1 MKWTA
6 KNIALCAV
14 LAALALGLST
24 LEGLFPI
31 SLLVPLPGVKLGLAN
46 IVTVFALYQLGA
58 GAALAILLTRC
69 LLGGLFAG
77 NLSAMLFSVLG
88 GLTAMLVM
96 IFRCADRLHHCAS
109 AACHAAYPISLRGAT
124 MDKKDQIILQQL
136 DVIRSMTENNVRR
149 MGSDFWG
156 TPFQDVGKAPTAP
169 GKPAE
174 PEKPVPPTADAK
186 PGDAAP
192 EKAEEL
198 PPPEKIEDLLAEL
211 DTYIGLNVVKDEVH
225 DLINM
230 VQVYKLREQHDL
242 PTTDMSLH
250 MVFTGNPGTGKT
262 MMARM
267 MARIYRSLGILS
279 KGQLVEV
286 DRSGLVAGYVGQT
299 AIKTQKAIE
308 KAMGGVLFI
317 DEAYALNGKS
327 ENDFGQEAIDTV
339 LKAMED
345 HRDDLV
351 VIVAGYT
358 DLMEKFIHSNPG
370 LESRFNRF
378 LLFPDYTVDEMMAI
392 FKMRCGKGYV
402 LTPEA
407 EPLVRD
413 YIAEE
418 SAAGDS
424 FGNAR
429 GVRNI
434 FEHILVAQN
443 NRLAKME
450 HVTRDDLM
458 ALTADDVL
466 HARGKIDE

>member
-1 MKWTA
+1 
-6 KNIALCAV
+6 
-14 LAALALGLST
+14 
-24 LEGLFPI
+24 
-31 SLLVPLPGVKLGLAN
+31 
-46 IVTVFALYQLGA
+46 
-58 GAALAILLTRC
+58 
-69 LLGGLFAG
+69 
-77 NLSAMLFSVLG
+77 
-88 GLTAMLVM
+88 
-96 IFRCADRLHHCAS
+96 
-109 AACHAAYPISLRGAT
+109 

-136 DVIRSMTENNVRR
+136 DVIRSMTENSMKR
-149 MGSDFWG
+149 MNSDFWG
-156 TPFQDVGKAPTAP
+156 TPFENVGKEPVTPAAPAAPGKGEEKKNTPPTATAKP
-169 GKPAE
+169 GDGKPAE
-174 PEKPVPPTADAK
+174 
-186 PGDAAP
+186 
-192 EKAEEL
+192 EEL
-198 PPPEKIEDLLAEL
+198 PPPEKMEDLMAEL
-211 DTYIGLNVVKDEVH
+211 DSYIGLGAVKEEVH
-225 DLINM
+225 NLINM
-230 VQVYKLREQHDL
+230 VQVYKLRREHDL

-299 AIKTQKAIE
+299 ALKTQKVIE
-308 KAMGGVLFI
+308 KAMGGVLFV

-327 ENDFGQEAIDTV
+327 ENDFGQEAIDTL

-358 DLMEKFIHSNPG
+358 DLMNKFIHSNPG

-378 LLFPDYTVDEMMAI
+378 LLFEDYSLDELMAI
-392 FKMRCGKGYV
+392 FKMRCGKGYT
-402 LTPEA
+402 LSPEA

-418 SAAGDS
+418 SADGDG

-450 HVTRDDLM
+450 SVTREDLM
-458 ALTADDVL
+458 TLLPEDVM
-466 HARGKIDE
+466 HARGQIDE